1 MRLLVVEDAP
11 KLLQIVISRLREEGY
26 AADGAATGAEG
37 VRLALDSP
45 YDAIVLDLRLPDMD
59 GVDVCRHLRQAGCW
73 TPVLMLTARDGV
85 DDRVRGLD
93 VGADDYLT
101 KPFAFPE
108 LFARVRA
115 LVRRGA
121 VERPAVL
128 VAGDLVLSP
137 AERTVTR
144 SGTRIDLTVK
154 EFALLEYLMR
164 HPGVALGRERL
175 IAHVWDS
182 RYDGDSNIIDVNVRA
197 LRDKIDR
204 PFGRDTIETVRGVG
218 YRLVA

>member
-1 MRLLVVEDAP
+1 VRVLVIEDAA
-11 KLLQIVISRLREEGY
+11 KLLQIVVSRLREEGY
-26 AADGAATGAEG
+26 AVDGALTGAEAL
-37 VRLALDSP
+37 RLALDST
-45 YDAIVLDLRLPDMD
+45 YDVIVLDLRLGDTD
-59 GVDVCRHLRQAGCW
+59 GVDVCRHLRRAGCW
-73 TPVLMLTARDGV
+73 APVLMLTARDGV

-128 VAGDLVLSP
+128 VAGDLVMNP

-144 SGTRIDLTVK
+144 GGGRIDLTVK

-175 IAHVWDS
+175 IAHVWDG
-182 RYDGDSNIIDVNVRA
+182 RYDGDSNIVDVNVRG
-197 LRDKIDR
+197 LREKIDR
-204 PFGRDTIETVRGVG
+204 PFGCDTIETVRGVG

>member
-1 MRLLVVEDAP
+1 VRVLVVEDAP
-11 KLLQIVISRLREEGY
+11 KLLQIVVLRLREEGY
-26 AADGAATGAEG
+26 AVDGAPTGAEG

-45 YDAIVLDLRLPDMD
+45 YDVIVLDLRLGDMD
-59 GVDVCRHLRQAGCW
+59 GVDVCRHLRRAGCW
-73 TPVLMLTARDGV
+73 VPVLMLTARDGV
-85 DDRVRGLD
+85 AERVRGLD

-128 VAGDLVLSP
+128 VAGGLVMNP

-144 SGTRIDLTVK
+144 SGTRIDLTIK

-164 HPGVALGRERL
+164 HPGVVLGRERL
-175 IAHVWDS
+175 IAHVWDG
-182 RYDGDSNIIDVNVRA
+182 RYNGDSNIVDVNVRG
-197 LRDKIDR
+197 LREKIDR
-204 PFGRDTIETVRGVG
+204 PFECDTIETVRGVG

>member
-1 MRLLVVEDAP
+1 VRVLVVEDAP
-11 KLLQIVISRLREEGY
+11 KLLQIVVLRLREEGY
-26 AADGAATGAEG
+26 AVDGAPTGAEG

-45 YDAIVLDLRLPDMD
+45 YDVIVLDLRLGDMD
-59 GVDVCRHLRQAGCW
+59 GVDVCRHLRRAGCW
-73 TPVLMLTARDGV
+73 VPVLMLTARDGV
-85 DDRVRGLD
+85 ADRVRGLD

-128 VAGDLVLSP
+128 VAGGLVMNP

-144 SGTRIDLTVK
+144 SGTRIDLTIK

-164 HPGVALGRERL
+164 HPGVVLGRERL
-175 IAHVWDS
+175 IAHVWDG
-182 RYDGDSNIIDVNVRA
+182 RYNGDSNIVDVNVRG
-197 LRDKIDR
+197 LREKIDR
-204 PFGRDTIETVRGVG
+204 PFECDTIETVRGVG

>member
-1 MRLLVVEDAP
+1 VRVLIVEDAP
-11 KLLQIVISRLREEGY
+11 KLLQIVVLRLREEGY
-26 AADGAATGAEG
+26 AVDGAPTGAEG

-45 YDAIVLDLRLPDMD
+45 YDVIVLDLRLGDMD
-59 GVDVCRHLRQAGCW
+59 GVDVCRHLRRAGCW
-73 TPVLMLTARDGV
+73 VPVLMLTARDGV
-85 DDRVRGLD
+85 ADRVRGLD

-128 VAGDLVLSP
+128 VAGGLVMNP

-144 SGTRIDLTVK
+144 SGTRIDLTIK

-164 HPGVALGRERL
+164 HPGVVLGRERL
-175 IAHVWDS
+175 IAHVWDG
-182 RYDGDSNIIDVNVRA
+182 RYNGDSNIVDVNVRG
-197 LRDKIDR
+197 LREKIDR
-204 PFGRDTIETVRGVG
+204 PFECDTIETVRGVG

>member
-1 MRLLVVEDAP
+1 VRLLVVEDAP

-121 VERPAVL
+121 AERPAVL

-175 IAHVWDS
+175 IAHVWDG
-182 RYDGDSNIIDVNVRA
+182 RYAGDSNIIDVNVRG

>member
-1 MRLLVVEDAP
+1 VRVLVVEDAL
-11 KLLQIVISRLREEGY
+11 KLLQIVVSRLREEGY
-26 AADGAATGAEG
+26 AVDGAATGGEG
-37 VRLALDSP
+37 VRLALYSP

-59 GVDVCRHLRQAGCW
+59 GVDVCRRLRRAGCW
-73 TPVLMLTARDGV
+73 SPVLMLTARDGV

-121 VERPAVL
+121 VERPAAL

-164 HPGVALGRERL
+164 HRGVALGRERL
-175 IAHVWDS
+175 IAHVWDA
-182 RYDGDSNIIDVNVRA
+182 RYDGDSNIVDVNVRG
-197 LRDKIDR
+197 LREKIDR
-204 PFGRDTIETVRGVG
+204 PFGYDTIKTVRGVG
-218 YRLVA
+218 YRLVG

>member
-1 MRLLVVEDAP
+1 VRLLVVEDAP
-11 KLLQIVISRLREEGY
+11 KLLKIVISRLREEGY

-37 VRLALDSP
+37 VRLALDSL
-45 YDAIVLDLRLPDMD
+45 YDAIILDLRLPDMD

-144 SGTRIDLTVK
+144 SGTHIALTVK

-175 IAHVWDS
+175 IAHVWDG
-182 RYDGDSNIIDVNVRA
+182 RYDGDSNIIDVNVRG
-197 LRDKIDR
+197 LREKIDR

>member
-1 MRLLVVEDAP
+1 VRVLVVEDAP
-11 KLLQIVISRLREEGY
+11 KVLQIVISRLREQGY
-26 AADGAATGAEG
+26 AVDGAATGGEG
-37 VRLALDSP
+37 VWLALDSS

-59 GVDVCRHLRQAGCW
+59 GFDVCRHLRRAGCW
-73 TPVLMLTARDGV
+73 SPVLMLTARDGV

-121 VERPAVL
+121 VERPAAL
-128 VAGDLVLSP
+128 VAGDLVMNP

-144 SGTRIDLTVK
+144 GGRRIDLTVK

-164 HPGVALGRERL
+164 HPGAVLGRERL
-175 IAHVWDS
+175 IAHVWDD
-182 RYDGDSNIIDVNVRA
+182 RYDGDSNIVDVNVRG
-197 LRDKIDR
+197 LREKIDR
-204 PFGRDTIETVRGVG
+204 PFGCETIETVRGVG
-218 YRLVA
+218 YRLVS

>member
-1 MRLLVVEDAP
+1 
-11 KLLQIVISRLREEGY
+11 
-26 AADGAATGAEG
+26 
-37 VRLALDSP
+37 
-45 YDAIVLDLRLPDMD
+45 MD

-73 TPVLMLTARDGV
+73 SPVLMLTARDGV

-128 VAGDLVLSP
+128 TAGDLVLSP
-137 AERTVTR
+137 AERTVMR
-144 SGTRIDLTVK
+144 SGTRINLTAK
-154 EFALLEYLMR
+154 QFALLEYLMR
-164 HPGVALGRERL
+164 HPGVVLGRERL
-175 IAHVWDS
+175 IAHVWDG
-182 RYDGDSNIIDVNVRA
+182 RYDGDSNIIDVNVRG
-197 LRDKIDR
+197 LREKIDR

-218 YRLVA
+218 YRLTA

>member
-1 MRLLVVEDAP
+1 VRVLVVEDAP
-11 KLLQIVISRLREEGY
+11 KLLQIVVLRLREEGY
-26 AADGAATGAEG
+26 AVDGAPTGAEG

-45 YDAIVLDLRLPDMD
+45 YDVIVLDLRLGEMD
-59 GVDVCRHLRQAGCW
+59 GVDVCRHLRRAGCW
-73 TPVLMLTARDGV
+73 VPVLMLTARDGV
-85 DDRVRGLD
+85 ADRVRGLD

-128 VAGDLVLSP
+128 VAGGLVMNP

-144 SGTRIDLTVK
+144 SGTRIDLTIK

-164 HPGVALGRERL
+164 HPGVVLGRERL
-175 IAHVWDS
+175 IAHVWDG
-182 RYDGDSNIIDVNVRA
+182 RYNGDSNIVDVNVRG
-197 LRDKIDR
+197 LREKIDR
-204 PFGRDTIETVRGVG
+204 PFECDTIETVRGVG